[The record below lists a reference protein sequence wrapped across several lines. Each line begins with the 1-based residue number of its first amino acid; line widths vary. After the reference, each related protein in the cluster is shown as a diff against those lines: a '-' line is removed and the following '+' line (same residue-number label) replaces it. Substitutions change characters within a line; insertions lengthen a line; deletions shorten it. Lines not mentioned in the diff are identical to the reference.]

1 MNASFA
7 LICHE
12 DKILLFHRDNIP
24 TIPHPDCWQLPGGG
38 REQGETPLQ
47 TLKRELVEEVSHA
60 PKTIHFVTK
69 LKQTSGLTS
78 FFICF
83 VGDVEAK
90 KFKHGPGEGQE
101 IGFFTIDE
109 ALKLKLTPALKNRF
123 IKYRKEL
130 EQILKS
136 QIIPDNLKLT

>member
-24 TIPHPDCWQLPGGG
+24 TIPHPGCWQLPGGG
-38 REQGETPLQ
+38 TEQGETPLQ
-47 TLKRELVEEVSHA
+47 TLKRELVEEVSYV
-60 PKTIHFVTK
+60 PQTIHFVSK
-69 LKQTSGLTS
+69 FKQASGMTSLY
-78 FFICF
+78 ICF
-83 VGDVEAK
+83 VGNGEVE
-90 KFKHGPGEGQE
+90 KFKHGPGEGQG

-130 EQILKS
+130 DTILKLKA
-136 QIIPDNLKLT
+136 IPNNLKLT